1 MDEATTRVIA
11 GLMDTIE
18 RQNKMIQKLQDRG
31 MSLAVPG
38 ENAEAGRRRH
48 MQATART
55 VDQQVLGVE
64 RPRAVGE

>member
-1 MDEATTRVIA
+1 MDEATTRVIS

-18 RQNKMIQKLQDRG
+18 RQNRLIQKLIERDAMPRG
-31 MSLAVPG
+31 NP
-38 ENAEAGRRRH
+38 EDAEAVRRRH
-48 MQATART
+48 MQTTART